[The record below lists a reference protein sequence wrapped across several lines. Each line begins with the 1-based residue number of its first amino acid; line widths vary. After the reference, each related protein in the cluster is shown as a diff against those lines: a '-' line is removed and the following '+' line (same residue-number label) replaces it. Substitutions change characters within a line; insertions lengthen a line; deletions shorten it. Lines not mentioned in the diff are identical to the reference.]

1 MGKRKLFMNNKHEE
15 DSYQWIK
22 VRFNKHGKLE
32 FGLCNAW
39 RSVEDM
45 GIDGLIELCHGH
57 LKAQEEFFKNKKI
70 IKYYDVMGNPLDEI
84 IK

>member
-1 MGKRKLFMNNKHEE
+1 MVHDTKHEE
-15 DSYQWIK
+15 DLYQWIK

-45 GIDGLIELCHGH
+45 GIDGLIKLCHDH
-57 LKAQEEFFKNKKI
+57 LEAHAEFLKNNKI
-70 IKYYDVMGNPLDEI
+70 IKYYDLMGNPLDEI
-84 IK
+84 EIIKL